1 MSRRPSDDYYALL
14 GIDVEAD
21 DAELRRAWRRLA
33 LQWHPDRAGP
43 TATATFQKI
52 LTAYTV
58 LSDPG
63 SRAEY
68 DRRSGASAR
77 RASVRSEPAPSA
89 PPPAPR
95 RRAPGVMLRR
105 LSRSLDALLA
115 CGIARR
121 VEANVIEL
129 FLDAEEVSEGGM
141 VTISMRVPIRCPQC
155 ASGVAGSCARCGTT
169 RTIDE
174 VFSAWLAVPPGI
186 TDGAVLTP
194 SAQLPGVVRP
204 VSFRVRLD
212 RAR

>member
-1 MSRRPSDDYYALL
+1 VL

-52 LTAYTV
+52 LAAYSV

-68 DRRSGASAR
+68 DRRSAASAR
-77 RASVRSEPAPSA
+77 RTRLRSEPPTA
-89 PPPAPR
+89 PPTATR

-121 VEANVIEL
+121 VEPDVIEL

-141 VTISMRVPIRCPQC
+141 VTISMRVPIRCPEC
-155 ASGVAGSCARCGTT
+155 SSGVAGCARCGAS

-186 TDGAVLTP
+186 PDGAVLTP

-204 VSFRVRLD
+204 VSFRVRLAN
-212 RAR
+212 AR